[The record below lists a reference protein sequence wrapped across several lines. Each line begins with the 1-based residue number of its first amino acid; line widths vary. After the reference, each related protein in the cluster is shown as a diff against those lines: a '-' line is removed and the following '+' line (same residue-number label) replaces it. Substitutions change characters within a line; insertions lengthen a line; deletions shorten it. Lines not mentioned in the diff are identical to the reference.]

1 MEQVIYTK
9 NADKN
14 IEIISK
20 GAFLTTQAEG
30 KLNTMTI
37 GWASIGHIWQ
47 KPVLTVLVRPSR
59 YTYDLIEKSGEFTV
73 SVPYEDMKMQLG
85 FCGVKSGRK
94 TDKFAA
100 LELKTFESKTIK
112 TPVLNIKGM
121 HYECKVLY
129 KTALLPAALDP
140 LVNQTAYPNGDHHT
154 MYFGEILN
162 TFIL

>member
-20 GAFLTTQAEG
+20 GAFLTTAANG
-30 KLNTMTI
+30 KINTMTI
-37 GWASIGHIWQ
+37 GWGSISYIWQ
-47 KPVLTVLVRPSR
+47 RPVFIVYVRPSR
-59 YTYDLIEKSGEFTV
+59 YTYELIEKSGEFTV

-121 HYECKVLY
+121 HYECKVVY
-129 KTALLPAALDP
+129 KTPIDPAILDKN
-140 LVNQTAYPNGDHHT
+140 VKAYYPNGDHHT